1 MKNLWR
7 FPQTAAENHPSEDW
21 KHPLGLSVQDTQCK
35 KSAQDLHR
43 RLLTTFLPHSFSG
56 VDTRVHNTV
65 LTTACGTKSKF
76 NSMFL
81 VSWPSESHVS
91 AAPAQIFK
99 VVLISDPIKET
110 RRETGA
116 C

>member
-1 MKNLWR
+1 M
-7 FPQTAAENHPSEDW
+7 
-21 KHPLGLSVQDTQCK
+21 GLSIQDTQRK

-56 VDTRVHNTV
+56 VDTQVHNTV
-65 LTTACGTKSKF
+65 LTTACRTKRKF
-76 NSMFL
+76 NRMFL
-81 VSWPSESHVS
+81 VSWPSESNVS
-91 AAPAQIFK
+91 AAPAQIFR

-110 RRETGA
+110 RRETGV